1 MKEYLKP
8 TIIIEEMSTPNL
20 LGASENDTHT
30 VSSSKNIDFG
40 GVDDGSH
47 APSSRSTVWGYEESD
62 SPE

>member
-8 TIIIEEMSTPNL
+8 TITIEEMSTSNL
-20 LGASENDTHT
+20 LGASETGTHT